1 MNRIIST
8 AVAAI
13 LIGILAVGQS
23 ATATAKTRRYSAQP
37 WQSYSYSSDQSWR
50 LYPYYNAE
58 STLTQE
64 QRAWRY
70 GGNARLS

>member
-37 WQSYSYSSDQSWR
+37 WQSYSCPISPGASIRTTTVRIKGD
-50 LYPYYNAE
+50 
-58 STLTQE
+58 
-64 QRAWRY
+64 
-70 GGNARLS
+70 LSASGYAQAPGR

>member
-50 LYPYYNAE
+50 LYPYYNGTYKGRPVSE
-58 STLTQE
+58 WLRPGT
-64 QRAWRY
+64 W
-70 GGNARLS
+70 

>member
-37 WQSYSYSSDQSWR
+37 YSYSSDQSWR
-50 LYPYYNAE
+50 LYPYYNGTYKGRPVSE
-58 STLTQE
+58 WLRPGT
-64 QRAWRY
+64 W
-70 GGNARLS
+70 